1 MSADNLVK
9 NGGSWGETGFASGK
23 SIVVYIFNI
32 YVYFASCN
40 SIVVVL

>member
-9 NGGSWGETGFASGK
+9 NGGSWGATNFASGK
-23 SIVVYIFNI
+23 SIVVCIFNI
-32 YVYFASCN
+32 YVYFVSGN

>member
-9 NGGSWGETGFASGK
+9 NCGSWGATGFASGK
-23 SIVVYIFNI
+23 GIVVYIFNI
-32 YVYFASCN
+32 YVYFVSGN